1 MAKKCA
7 ACEKA
12 KMKKMQKGGTQ
23 KTTVDSSAY
32 FRNKFDNAYEN
43 YKAGKTSKKVAIS
56 EMNKA
61 TEGSSRQLEK
71 KGIIT
76 KKTGGTIKSK
86 KK

>member
-12 KMKKMQKGGTQ
+12 KMQKGGAL
-23 KTTVDSSAY
+23 KTTVDSSTY

-43 YKAGKTSKKVAIS
+43 LKSGKISKKVGMS

-61 TEGSSRQLEK
+61 TEGSRRQLEK
-71 KGIIT
+71 KGITT
-76 KKTGGTIKSK
+76 KKTGGTVNSK